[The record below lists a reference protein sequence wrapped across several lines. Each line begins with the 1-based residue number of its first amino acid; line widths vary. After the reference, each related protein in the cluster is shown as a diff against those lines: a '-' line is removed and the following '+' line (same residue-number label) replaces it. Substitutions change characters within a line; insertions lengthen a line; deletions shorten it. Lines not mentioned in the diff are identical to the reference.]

1 MNPKSFT
8 NHLFANPQKL
18 PFNGTQIQS
27 NHRYPQTPHQGSSS
41 PNRIPISNHSSSVDY
56 TQAIPNGD
64 IFISAL
70 RLTADPAQKETSRIL
85 SQP

>member
-27 NHRYPQTPHQGSSS
+27 NHRYPQTPHQGISS
-41 PNRIPISNHSSSVDY
+41 PKQSP
-56 TQAIPNGD
+56 
-64 IFISAL
+64 
-70 RLTADPAQKETSRIL
+70 
-85 SQP
+85 SQTIHPQLITPKQSPMGTFLFQPCG